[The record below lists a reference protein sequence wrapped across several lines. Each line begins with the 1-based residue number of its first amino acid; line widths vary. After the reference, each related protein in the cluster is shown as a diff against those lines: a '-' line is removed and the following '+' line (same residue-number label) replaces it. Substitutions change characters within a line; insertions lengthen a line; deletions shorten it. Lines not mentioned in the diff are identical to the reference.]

1 MSTQPPQYSE
11 AAELLGM
18 LHNQRQLLRA
28 TARGLTAAQ
37 GRERSTVSEL
47 TIGGLLNHAAATER
61 FWMDVFAER
70 PCEFNFDPSQYLMP
84 EDATI
89 DGLIDAHVK
98 VEEDTARTVAE
109 LGDLDRI
116 VQLPA
121 FPWADDDKGD
131 RWPRRRILLHLLR
144 EIAHHCGHAD
154 IIREAIDGANTTMQ
168 MAQIQAEG

>member
-1 MSTQPPQYSE
+1 MITHSE
-11 AAELLGM
+11 AAEIVGM

-28 TARGLTAAQ
+28 TARGLTDAQ

-70 PCEFNFDPSQYLMP
+70 PVEFNFDPSQYLMP

-89 DGLIDAHVK
+89 DGLIAAHVQ
-98 VEEDTARTVAE
+98 VEEATARTVEE
-109 LGDLDRI
+109 LGDLGKM
-116 VQLPA
+116 VELPK
-121 FPWADDDKGD
+121 FPWSGETET
-131 RWPRRRILLHLLR
+131 WPRRRILFHLLR

-154 IIREAIDGANTTMQ
+154 IIREAIDGANTTAQ

>member
-1 MSTQPPQYSE
+1 MVPHSE

-18 LHNQRQLLRA
+18 LHNQRRLLRA
-28 TARGLTAAQ
+28 TARGLTDAQ

-70 PCEFNFDPSQYLMP
+70 PVEFNFDPGQYLMP
-84 EDATI
+84 EGATL
-89 DGLIDAHVK
+89 DGLIDAHEK

-109 LGDLDRI
+109 LGDLDAI

-121 FPWADDDKGD
+121 FPWSGEAE
-131 RWPRRRILLHLLR
+131 RWPRRRILIHLLR

-154 IIREAIDGANTTMQ
+154 IIRETIDGANTTAQ
-168 MAQIQAEG
+168 MAEIQAEG